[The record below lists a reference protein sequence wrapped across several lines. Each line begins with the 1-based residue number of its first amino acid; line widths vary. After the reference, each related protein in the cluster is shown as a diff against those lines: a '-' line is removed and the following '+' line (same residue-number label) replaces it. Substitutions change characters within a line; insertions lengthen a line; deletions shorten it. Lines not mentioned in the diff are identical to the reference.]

1 MKEVNSLPVKAK
13 QGGYTIVELSIALTV
28 IAILIVGGLSGV
40 SALLTSS
47 KANGQIE
54 DSGKALTKLQS
65 ILTSTSVS
73 GLTTPSGI
81 GMGLF
86 PANRIVGTTV
96 TNVLGGKEYVNSNI
110 TALST
115 ANGLSTELAANA
127 AAIYTLTGI
136 PKAVCTDVAGP
147 LASLAAAAYIYN
159 ATAADSGATGNLI
172 SGNLIKSPGGTV
184 QGTAMGTQCNLASTL
199 NMSFVLQP

>member
-73 GLTTPSGI
+73 GLTTSSGI

-86 PANRIVGTTV
+86 PANRIVGNTI
-96 TNVLGGKEYVNSNI
+96 TNVLGGKEYVNSNSSALGT
-110 TALST
+110 TA
-115 ANGLSTELAANA
+115 GISTELAANG

-147 LASLAAAAYIYN
+147 LASLAAAAYVYN
-159 ATAADSGATGNLI
+159 ATAADSGATTNLVP
-172 SGNLIKSPGGTV
+172 GNLIKSPGGTV

-199 NMSFVLQP
+199 SMSFVLQP

>member
-73 GLTTPSGI
+73 GLTTSSGI

-86 PANRIVGTTV
+86 PANRIVGNTI
-96 TNVLGGKEYVNSNI
+96 TNVLGGKEYVNSNGSALGT
-110 TALST
+110 TA
-115 ANGLSTELAANA
+115 GISTELAANG

-147 LASLAAAAYIYN
+147 LASLAAAAY
-159 ATAADSGATGNLI
+159 
-172 SGNLIKSPGGTV
+172 P
-184 QGTAMGTQCNLASTL
+184 
-199 NMSFVLQP
+199 